1 MLYIKEII
9 FLIILSVSILKIG
22 ITVTAL
28 YNMQIALSAIER
40 ETDNLSS
47 PEAVNEGKLL
57 LKGANR
63 ILLTSQVFG
72 IFKIAFFLG
81 VCKITFYLCYQ

>member
-9 FLIILSVSILKIG
+9 FLIVLSVSILKIG

-28 YNMQIALSAIER
+28 YNMQIALNAIER
-40 ETDNLSS
+40 ET
-47 PEAVNEGKLL
+47 EAFVTSDAIKEGKLL
-57 LKGANR
+57 LKRANR
-63 ILLTSQVFG
+63 ILLTSQIFG